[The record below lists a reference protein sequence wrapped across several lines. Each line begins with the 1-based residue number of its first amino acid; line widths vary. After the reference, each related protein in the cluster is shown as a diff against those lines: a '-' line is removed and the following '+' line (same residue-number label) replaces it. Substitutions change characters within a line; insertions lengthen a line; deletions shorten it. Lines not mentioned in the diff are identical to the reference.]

1 MDEKLKIGIVCFS
14 SMGGSGVM
22 ATELG
27 KLLAEKGHQVH
38 FIGHSLPFRLDKFST
53 NIFFHETEII
63 DHPVLK
69 CPPYDL
75 SLANK
80 IAQIAKTK
88 QLNLIHVHYAM
99 PHAICAFLA
108 KQIVGDHLKIV
119 TTLHGTDITMLG
131 RDETLKDLLHLAINK
146 SDAIT
151 AVSKDLIRETRT
163 LFDKMQDI
171 DLTYNF
177 VDERL
182 YYPRNVAQ
190 LGTKL
195 AIGKDQV
202 LLHISN
208 FRPVK
213 RVMDV
218 VDIFFLVNQ
227 RIPSTRLVLAG
238 EGPDMSKLQ
247 TRLHELK
254 LDTRVH
260 FLSKQPDIPHIMSL
274 ADVLLLPSEQESFG
288 LVAFEAMACS
298 VPTVGSTA
306 GGIPELVIH
315 GETGFLAPIGDTQ
328 TMAEYTIQLLTDQSL
343 MQQIKR
349 QCLIRARTEFN
360 SEKIVTQYEQI
371 YYRLLNRQISDLA
384 HIIS

>member
-1 MDEKLKIGIVCFS
+1 MDEKLKVGIVCFS

-27 KLLAEKGHQVH
+27 KLLAEKGHQIH
-38 FIGHSLPFRLDKFST
+38 FIGHSLPFRLDKFSS

-63 DHPVLK
+63 DYPVFK
-69 CPPYDL
+69 YPPYDL
-75 SLANK
+75 ALANK
-80 IAQIAKTK
+80 IAQIAKAE
-88 QLNLIHVHYAM
+88 QLNIIHVHYAM

-119 TTLHGTDITMLG
+119 TTLHGTDITILG
-131 RDETLKDLLHLAINK
+131 RDEILKDLLYLAIKK

-151 AVSKDLIRETRT
+151 AVSKDLIREARI
-163 LFDKMQDI
+163 LFDNMRDI

-182 YYPRNVAQ
+182 YYPRNGDQ
-190 LGTKL
+190 LRTEL
-195 AIGKDQV
+195 AIGKAQV
-202 LLHISN
+202 LLHVSN

-227 RIPSTRLVLAG
+227 KIPSTRLVLVG
-238 EGPDMSKLQ
+238 EGPEMSKLQ

-260 FLSKQPDIPHIMSL
+260 FLWKQPDIPPIMSL
-274 ADVLLLPSEQESFG
+274 ADVLLLPSEKESFG
-288 LVAFEAMACS
+288 LVALEAMACG

-315 GETGFLAPIGDTQ
+315 GETGFLAPIADTK
-328 TMAEYTIQLLTDQSL
+328 TMAEYTIQLLTDKSL

-371 YYRLLNRQISDLA
+371 YYRLLNR
-384 HIIS
+384 